1 MAELQ
6 VQGGEP
12 AARHV
17 LRRVDRGLRRPGGG
31 GRRAAVA
38 GASLMRPGLILVIVP
53 LVILAVAWV
62 VFCLHDLARADWV
75 RYLPKWAWAIV
86 CLISIPWGGLL
97 YVIFGRDR

>member
-1 MAELQ
+1 ML
-6 VQGGEP
+6 
-12 AARHV
+12 
-17 LRRVDRGLRRPGGG
+17 
-31 GRRAAVA
+31 
-38 GASLMRPGLILVIVP
+38 PGLILVIVP

-62 VFCLHDLARADWV
+62 VFCLHDLVRADRV